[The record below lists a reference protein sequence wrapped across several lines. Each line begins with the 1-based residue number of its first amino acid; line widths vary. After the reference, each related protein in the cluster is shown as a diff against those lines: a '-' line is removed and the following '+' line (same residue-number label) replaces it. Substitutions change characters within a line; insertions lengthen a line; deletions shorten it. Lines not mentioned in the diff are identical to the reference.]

1 MRISTFTII
10 IGGRLWKAFWYLNLY
25 ICGRKDEAFMA
36 IINKRGFSSLCYN
49 WLLPRWPHY
58 SAPELGNSLYICE
71 FSPFSNQLWII
82 CEMTKIPFQIS
93 ETEIIDIDTHG
104 FTKDGIPD
112 VENVTRIDI
121 VGGVAIQKVSTN
133 RSYFR

>member
-1 MRISTFTII
+1 
-10 IGGRLWKAFWYLNLY
+10 
-25 ICGRKDEAFMA
+25 
-36 IINKRGFSSLCYN
+36 
-49 WLLPRWPHY
+49 
-58 SAPELGNSLYICE
+58 
-71 FSPFSNQLWII
+71 
-82 CEMTKIPFQIS
+82 MTKIPFQIS